1 VCRLILL
8 QAVSTRRREGA
19 AVKIAPAPSG
29 KLQAQ
34 ALAPVFDTPEEPG
47 VDPKERDGSAAFI
60 RRNGIVQEE

>member
-1 VCRLILL
+1 M
-8 QAVSTRRREGA
+8 
-19 AVKIAPAPSG
+19 KIAPAPSG

-47 VDPKERDGSAAFI
+47 VDPKKERDGSAAFI